1 MIPAQSTS
9 IMSKSISIGAEQGG
23 RALHEASPESSD
35 GIAVGHVDAVSPSLA
50 SELDAL
56 YQHLNSSLRHYA
68 LRARA
73 QGASVYVARRD
84 GHPLAI
90 FLFRL
95 ENDRIQVFN
104 EMVAIPAQEIERFTA
119 YAFQRFPAVSLIS
132 FSLIGKDVGALSL
145 PCQQHGHS
153 EDIVVTLPAS
163 PDAYLASL
171 GSKTRHNIRHQLKAL
186 ARDHPGLA
194 FRTLENA
201 DIAPGQVRELI
212 ALKRRNTDEKGIA
225 FGIPAEEAAWLAE
238 QAQRSGLLVV
248 AMAAGRMCGGS
259 LSLRLGDHYFAYVV
273 AYDLEFARYSLGMLC
288 CYLAMQ
294 ETIAR
299 KGKVAHLS
307 WGRQQ
312 YKFKLQGVQHDM
324 ANLDVY
330 RSRLAYWRRPQRLI
344 RHVALDAAQRCKLV
358 LLASEQRQGVLPT
371 VSRALIGTMRAL
383 KRSAVR
389 RRDGPEHGA

>member
-1 MIPAQSTS
+1 
-9 IMSKSISIGAEQGG
+9 MSKPILIGAGQAD
-23 RALHEASPESSD
+23 RARHEARPESAC
-35 GIAVGHVDAVSPSLA
+35 GIVVGHVDAVSPSLA

-56 YQHLNSSLRHYA
+56 YQHLNSSLRHFGIHG
-68 LRARA
+68 RA
-73 QGASVYVARRD
+73 QGASAYVARRD
-84 GHPLAI
+84 GAPLAI
-90 FLFRL
+90 FLFRQ
-95 ENDRIQVFN
+95 EKGRIRVLN
-104 EMVAIPAQEIERFTA
+104 EMVRIPQEEIERFAA
-119 YAFQRFPAVSLIS
+119 YAFQRFPTVSVIS

-145 PCQQHGHS
+145 PYQQHGHS

-171 GSKTRHNIRHQLKAL
+171 GSKTRHNIRHQQKAL
-186 ARDHPGLA
+186 ARDHPGLV

-201 DIAPGQVRELI
+201 DIGRQQVLDLI

-225 FGIPAEEAAWLAE
+225 FGISDEESAWLAE
-238 QAQRSGLLVV
+238 QAQTSGLLVA
-248 AMAAGRMCGGS
+248 AMAEGRLCGGS

-273 AYDLEFARYSLGMLC
+273 AYDTEFARYSLGMLC

-294 ETIAR
+294 EKIAR
-299 KGKVAHLS
+299 KARVAHLS

-330 RSRLAYWRRPQRLI
+330 RSRMAYWRRPHSLI
-344 RHVALDAAQRCKLV
+344 RHATVDYAQRCKLA
-358 LLASEQRQGVLPT
+358 LLASEQRQGMLPT

-383 KRSAVR
+383 KRSGIR
-389 RRDGPEHGA
+389 RREGLERQD